1 VTANE
6 VAEVINGIRDKVR
19 ERYQKSHPDIF
30 DFELPTLD
38 GLGQARDR
46 AEGKV
51 AGIGRANPRPPG
63 LVNSIIQKGKGAI
76 ARSLNWLVRD
86 QIEFNRAVVSYMD
99 RNFDAI
105 NAQNHNIMRVASEFA
120 AFRSE
125 VASVQ
130 QNLEAHGTQLDEQ
143 HRDLLKNWVN
153 WRGSLQEI
161 LDQTQIDFLRAIR
174 DIEARTRKSKEEHQ
188 ADWLRLHGEFVQ
200 QLKRTT
206 DEIQARFWDDLKQ
219 LSDQHE
225 EQIQTE
231 LRLIRRRQES
241 APAPTVVTPTVAVT
255 APPPRF
261 DYGRFEERFRG
272 GEDYVS
278 GNQEF
283 YLPFFAARQRVV
295 DLGCGRGEFLELLRS
310 KGVHGMGVD
319 LDPSALAA
327 CREKDLEVAEQG
339 ILEFL
344 AERPAGDFDAVFAA
358 HVVEHLPPQRLPEF
372 FDLAYAALE
381 PGGLIALE
389 TPNPGCLAIFAGDFY
404 VDPTHHK
411 PLPSAQ
417 LDFHLR
423 EAGFGK
429 IEVHER
435 NPAVDLIPEVRQLN
449 EIEQLK
455 GFRERFFGGLDYAI
469 IARKIGA

>member
-1 VTANE
+1 MTANE

-38 GLGQARDR
+38 ALGQARDR
-46 AEGKV
+46 ADGKV
-51 AGIGRANPRPPG
+51 AAIGRANPRPPG
-63 LVNSIIQKGKGAI
+63 LLNAIIQKTKEII

-86 QIEFNRAVVSYMD
+86 QVEFNRAVVSYMD
-99 RNFDAI
+99 RNFDAT
-105 NAQNHNIMRVASEFA
+105 AEQNHNIMRIANEFA
-120 AFRSE
+120 AFRKDV
-125 VASVQ
+125 VAVQ
-130 QNLEAHGTQLDEQ
+130 AQFATRMDRLDEQ
-143 HRDLLKNWVN
+143 TRDLLKNWVH
-153 WRGSLQEI
+153 WRGRLEET
-161 LDQTQIDFLRAIR
+161 LDQIQIEFLRAIR
-174 DIEARTRKSKEEHQ
+174 DIEARTRTGKEEQ
-188 ADWLRLHGEFVQ
+188 KAARLRLHGEFIE
-200 QLKRTT
+200 QLARST
-206 DEIQARFWDDLKQ
+206 DEIQTRFWDDLKR
-219 LSDQHE
+219 LSDKHE

-241 APAPTVVTPTVAVT
+241 APAPVAAAPAAVT
-255 APPPRF
+255 APPARF

-283 YLPFFAARQRVV
+283 YLPFFADRWRVV
-295 DLGCGRGEFLELLRS
+295 DLGCGRGEFLDLLRTN
-310 KGVHGMGVD
+310 GINGTGVD

-327 CREKDLEVAEQG
+327 CREKGIEVAEQG
-339 ILEFL
+339 IIEYL
-344 AERPAGDFDAVFAA
+344 AGRQSGEFDAIFAA
-358 HVVEHLPPQRLPEF
+358 HVVEHLPPQQLPEF
-372 FDLAYAALE
+372 FDLAYGALE
-381 PGGLIALE
+381 PGGLLALE

-404 VDPTHHK
+404 VDPTHYK

-435 NPAVDLIPEVRQLN
+435 NPAVDLIPEVRQLD
-449 EIEQLK
+449 EIEGLK